1 MESMTSSF
9 PSHRVIIM
17 NYISVLLVANLR
29 TGYYKHT
36 VSAYICI
43 KYISKM
49 QDKDKLEI
57 IDDGRLEI
65 VQTSSQQQSDNSMQK
80 FLSLS
85 APKAS

>member
-1 MESMTSSF
+1 MYPSPSLLNGTAVMESMTSSF

-49 QDKDKLEI
+49 TNN
-57 IDDGRLEI
+57 
-65 VQTSSQQQSDNSMQK
+65 V
-80 FLSLS
+80 
-85 APKAS
+85 

>member
-1 MESMTSSF
+1 MYPSLSLLNGTAVMESMTSSF
-9 PSHRVIIM
+9 PSHCVIIM

-49 QDKDKLEI
+49 TNN
-57 IDDGRLEI
+57 
-65 VQTSSQQQSDNSMQK
+65 V
-80 FLSLS
+80 
-85 APKAS
+85 